1 MRNAVHRC
9 VYNTE
14 VRVHL
19 PQMKNKVFTEKQ
31 RKLFSITAIS
41 IFVLFSAVVFWFVG
55 KPMLEFISEP
65 EKFRDWV
72 SGQGLWGRVAF
83 VGMVVLQIVI
93 ALIPGEPL
101 EIGAGYAFGVW
112 EGTLLCLIGAL
123 IGSTLVFLFV
133 RYFGVKVVHVFF
145 PEEKIQSLK
154 FLQNS
159 KKLNMLTFIVFSIPG
174 TPKDILCYFM
184 GLTKMKLS
192 TWVSI
197 TAVARI
203 PSIVT
208 STIGGNA
215 LGLKQYQFGII
226 FLLATFL
233 VSGCGILAYR
243 QICKS
248 QKGDDGNGIN

>member
-1 MRNAVHRC
+1 
-9 VYNTE
+9 
-14 VRVHL
+14 
-19 PQMKNKVFTEKQ
+19 MKNEVLTEKQ
-31 RKLFSITAIS
+31 KKTFGIIS
-41 IFVLFSAVVFWFVG
+41 ISVFILLSVAVFWFVG
-55 KPMLEFISEP
+55 KPMLQFISEP
-65 EKFRDWV
+65 EKFRQWINNH
-72 SGQGLWGRVAF
+72 GLWGRVAF

-93 ALIPGEPL
+93 AIIPGEPM

-123 IGSTLVFLFV
+123 IGSTIVFLFV
-133 RYFGVKVVHVFF
+133 RYFGRKAVYVFF

-159 KKLNMLTFIVFSIPG
+159 KKLNILTFIVFAIPG

-197 TAVARI
+197 TAVSRI
-203 PSIVT
+203 PPIVT

-226 FLLATFL
+226 FLIATFIISAGGML
-233 VSGCGILAYR
+233 VYR

-248 QKGDDGNGIN
+248 HKGEDENGIN